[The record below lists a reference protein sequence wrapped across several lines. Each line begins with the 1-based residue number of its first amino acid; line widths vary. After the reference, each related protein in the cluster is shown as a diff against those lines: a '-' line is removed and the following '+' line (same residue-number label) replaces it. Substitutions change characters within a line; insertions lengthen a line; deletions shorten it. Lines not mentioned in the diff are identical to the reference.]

1 MGFRYFCEKRKFEL
15 EWEKLE
21 KEYAAAGMEETAI
34 SLMKIFDWQW
44 FCSRRVYDN
53 HIQDFPNESMSD
65 ETVNSTLLQKFTALS
80 VTFDLEDLN
89 GRYDWIETIGDRK
102 LYQNLCSLTHA
113 DLELLTLIVMDG
125 YTQAEIARLYGC
137 SRNAI
142 YKRMRK
148 IKKILQRG

>member
-1 MGFRYFCEKRKFEL
+1 MGFHYFYEKRKFEL
-15 EWEKLE
+15 EWELLE

-34 SLMKIFDWQW
+34 SLLKMFDWQW

-65 ETVNSTLLQKFTALS
+65 ETVNSTLLQKFAALS
-80 VTFDLEDLN
+80 VTFDLEDLT
-89 GRYDWIETIGDRK
+89 GRYDWIETIEDRK
-102 LYQNLCSLTHA
+102 LYQNICSLTQA
-113 DLELLTLIVMDG
+113 DLELLTLIVMGG

-142 YKRMRK
+142 YKRMKK
-148 IKKILQRG
+148 IKRILQRG